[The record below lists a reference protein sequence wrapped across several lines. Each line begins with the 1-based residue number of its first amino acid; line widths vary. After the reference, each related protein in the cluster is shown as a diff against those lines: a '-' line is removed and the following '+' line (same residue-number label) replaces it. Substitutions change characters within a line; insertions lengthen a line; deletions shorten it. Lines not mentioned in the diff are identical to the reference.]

1 MPSSTSENNGCLKND
16 ANIKPSNS
24 LNVKKSLSL
33 FSTFR
38 GFTKKSHKVSL
49 DFVYTSSYKLFFYRL
64 QIKSKMLIKIK
75 TNILSSFQ
83 LWKFC
88 QNFVL
93 PKTKSFTN

>member
-1 MPSSTSENNGCLKND
+1 MPSSTSEKNGCLKVD

-49 DFVYTSSYKLFFYRL
+49 DLVDISSYELFL
-64 QIKSKMLIKIK
+64 
-75 TNILSSFQ
+75 
-83 LWKFC
+83 
-88 QNFVL
+88 VV
-93 PKTKSFTN
+93 